1 VQSLGEDRRGQVDV
15 AARGSLVS
23 SLGEAL
29 NQHFAITLDNVLLSV
44 PFVDYKQ
51 YPDGITGDN
60 GADVFGSFTTQ
71 SAKTLA
77 TLLRYGP
84 LPVNLTAT
92 G

>member
-1 VQSLGEDRRGQVDV
+1 M
-15 AARGSLVS
+15 S
-23 SLGEAL
+23 SLGESL

-44 PFVDYKQ
+44 PFIDYKQ
-51 YPDGITGDN
+51 YPDGITGEN